1 MRRSIA
7 GKNCGAGRLLLLV
20 LLAGLCG
27 CGKAATVAGKV
38 TYQGRP
44 VIHGAVT
51 FLSADKT
58 ARSAAIG
65 PDGSYTIEHV
75 PPGVVKIGVI
85 SRDPS
90 RGRTAVAGQTAVRRQ
105 NRGRSARPPMP
116 GWFPLPVQFEDPGT
130 SGLSCEVGSGQV
142 HHDIDLK

>member
-20 LLAGLCG
+20 ILAGVCG
-27 CGKAATVAGKV
+27 CGKTATVAGKV
-38 TYQGRP
+38 SYQGRP
-44 VIHGAVT
+44 VIHGSVT

-65 PDGSYTIEHV
+65 PDGSYAVEGV
-75 PPGVVKIGVI
+75 PPGIVKIGVI

-90 RGRTAVAGQTAVRRQ
+90 RGRTAVSGQTAVRRHKA
-105 NRGRSARPPMP
+105 GAAPAAPMP
-116 GWFPLPVQFEDPGT
+116 GWFPLPARFEDPGT
-130 SGLSCEVGSGQV
+130 SGLS
-142 HHDIDLK
+142 L